1 MKMTGETPIFRAMT
15 KEIPFVQLRR
25 IEQHVL
31 PRLLLRSLL
40 SYGAHAC
47 GIYAAA
53 IAFFGVLSIFPLLL
67 LLVTLFALVL
77 KAADAASVVLNN
89 LAAFFPSSSDL
100 LITAFSAVT
109 SAEPAVA
116 GVGLA
121 GLLWSAMG
129 VFMSAGFALNRVW
142 NVKND
147 RNIFVQ
153 YAISAGL
160 ALSVGLVVL
169 VSLILSA
176 VVDLSHFIQGVFP
189 NVHVPGLSLAA
200 IIASNAINF
209 IIVAGAAAL
218 LYRWL
223 PRAYV
228 QWRDVVAPA
237 AVVALVGDSAKF
249 GFSWYLTAVAH
260 LNRIYG
266 PVAAVAG
273 LMLWMFVAAVLLLF
287 GAELCHQIALLRAE
301 RGKRPAVLLPAPR

>member
-1 MKMTGETPIFRAMT
+1 MRS
-15 KEIPFVQLRR
+15 
-25 IEQHVL
+25 IEQHVV

-47 GIYAAA
+47 SIFAAA

-77 KAADAASVVLNN
+77 KAADAASVVLTN
-89 LAAFFPSSSDL
+89 LSAFFPSSADVL
-100 LITAFSAVT
+100 VTAFSTVT

-116 GVGLA
+116 GIGLA

-142 NVKND
+142 NVKHD

-176 VVDLSHFIQGVFP
+176 VVDLTHFLHGLFP
-189 NVHVPGLSLAA
+189 SVQVPGLGVAT
-200 IIASNAINF
+200 IVASNAINF
-209 IIVAGAAAL
+209 VIVAGAAAL

-228 QWRDVVAPA
+228 EWRDVLVPSLA
-237 AVVALVGDSAKF
+237 VALVGDGAKF

-301 RGKRPAVLLPAPR
+301 RGKRSAVLPSAPR